1 VHKAEKAD
9 VAKAKG
15 ASEIAFGDL
24 SDRASLDTALKGE
37 DGVFYIAPAFANQ
50 EGQYKHGIQGK

>member
-1 VHKAEKAD
+1 VHKAEKAS
-9 VAKAKG
+9 VAKAKS

-24 SDRASLDTALKGE
+24 SDRASLDTALKGA
-37 DGVFYIAPAFANQ
+37 DGVFYIAPAFAKQ